1 MSKTLIAGGLA
12 ATTFVAYCVY
22 FDYKRR
28 SDPMYKTKLRER
40 RRAERNKSKED
51 ELDIP
56 MPKSMDPPSIQKFF
70 MEQVQVGEEKLGM
83 GDFKGAVK
91 HFASA
96 VLHCGQG
103 YQLLQILQSTMP
115 PEAYKMFMEF
125 LPKAQAKY
133 SRQKMSS
140 KAPPNSKEAPPAQA
154 KAATERVIAE
164 EAVD

>member
-1 MSKTLIAGGLA
+1 
-12 ATTFVAYCVY
+12 
-22 FDYKRR
+22 
-28 SDPMYKTKLRER
+28 MYKKKLREKR
-40 RRAERNKSKED
+40 RRERNAAMNE

-56 MPKSMDPPSIQKFF
+56 LPSAMDQMSIQKFF
-70 MEQVQVGEEKLGM
+70 MEQVQAGEEKLGL
-83 GDFKGAVK
+83 GDNKGAVK

-115 PEAYKMFMEF
+115 PDAYQMFMEF

-133 SRQKMSS
+133 SKVMMS
-140 KAPPNSKEAPPAQA
+140 KAAPRSQET
-154 KAATERVIAE
+154 KVAADRVIAE

>member
-1 MSKTLIAGGLA
+1 MSKTLIAGGIA
-12 ATTFVAYCVY
+12 ATTFVVYCFY
-22 FDYKRR
+22 YDYKRR
-28 SDPMYKTKLRER
+28 SDPMYKKKLRER
-40 RRAERNKSKED
+40 RRAERNKAKED

-56 MPKSMDPPSIQKFF
+56 MPKTMDPNSLQKFF
-70 MEQVQVGEEKLGM
+70 MEQVQTGEEKLGL
-83 GDFKGAVK
+83 GDYKGAVK

-133 SRQKMSS
+133 SQRMMS
-140 KAPPNSKEAPPAQA
+140 KGAPKSKEAPAQA

>member
-1 MSKTLIAGGLA
+1 MSKTLIAGGIA
-12 ATTFVAYCVY
+12 ATTFVAYCFY
-22 FDYKRR
+22 YDYKRT
-28 SDPMYKTKLRER
+28 SDPMYKQKLRER
-40 RRAERNKSKED
+40 RRAERNKAKED

-56 MPKSMDPPSIQKFF
+56 MPKTMDPPSIQKFF
-70 MEQVQVGEEKLGM
+70 MEQVQTGEEKLGL
-83 GDFKGAVK
+83 GDYKGAVK

-133 SRQKMSS
+133 SRQMMS
-140 KAPPNSKEAPPAQA
+140 KAAPKSKEAPAQA

>member
-1 MSKTLIAGGLA
+1 MSKTLLWGGVA
-12 ATTFVAYCVY
+12 ATTFVAYCFY

-28 SDPMYKTKLRER
+28 SDPMYKQKLRER
-40 RRAERNKSKED
+40 RRAERNKAKEE

-56 MPKSMDPPSIQKFF
+56 MPKSVDPQSIQKFF
-70 MEQVQVGEEKLGM
+70 MDQVQTGEEKLGL

-133 SRQKMSS
+133 SRQMMNKG
-140 KAPPNSKEAPPAQA
+140 APRSKEAAAPAQA

>member
-1 MSKTLIAGGLA
+1 MYKSLVAGGVAA
-12 ATTFVAYCVY
+12 ATFISYCFY

-28 SDPMYKTKLRER
+28 SDPQYKTKLRAKR
-40 RRAERNKSKED
+40 RKERNQAQED
-51 ELDIP
+51 ELSIP
-56 MPKSMDPPSIQKFF
+56 LPTAMDQMSIQKFF
-70 MEQVQVGEEKLGM
+70 MEQVQTGEEKLGL
-83 GDFKGAVK
+83 GDYKTAVK

-125 LPKAQAKY
+125 LPKAQARY
-133 SRQKMSS
+133 SNVMMS
-140 KAPPNSKEAPPAQA
+140 KAAPKTQEP
-154 KAATERVIAE
+154 KVATERVIAE